1 MNQNDLRRS
10 FVNNIKPP
18 FLIYPQIAETNFK
31 EGLQQNS
38 RQFGHYSTSIKVK
51 YQNYCHHLFATTIN
65 QWGKTGK
72 QMNQDYL
79 FFSQTHFYVMHFP
92 RFSCDTLSRD
102 VYHQR
107 LDPTRQKLLCSEHC
121 SKITSCVCTRPFM
134 PCHQKVFVVATENCF
149 VCLLCCSL
157 TNFQRS
163 NQYCLKILYL
173 SNLHPFSIQMEG
185 GEKHSCG

>member
-1 MNQNDLRRS
+1 
-10 FVNNIKPP
+10 
-18 FLIYPQIAETNFK
+18 
-31 EGLQQNS
+31 
-38 RQFGHYSTSIKVK
+38 
-51 YQNYCHHLFATTIN
+51 
-65 QWGKTGK
+65 
-72 QMNQDYL
+72 MNQDYL

-107 LDPTRQKLLCSEHC
+107 LDPTRKKLLFSEHC

-163 NQYCLKILYL
+163 NQYFLKILYL
-173 SNLHPFSIQMEG
+173 SIHTDG
-185 GEKHSCG
+185 RGKKEKNNRFHSCNHSNNKKLSIHLTLVHRESNGPAYKTDYSAVHFAAVCLPF